1 MAGKV
6 LTTYPDPSQGVLQG
20 VQRLLGQ
27 WQIDPGA
34 VRRAI
39 HGTTLVTNALIERKG
54 ARTGLITTEGFRD
67 ALEIGRE
74 GRYDIYDLFLQRP
87 QPLVERRWRC
97 EVPQRVDVGGRVL
110 VPLDEE
116 AVRRA
121 CEALR
126 DHAVEAVG
134 IAFLHAYANPAHE
147 LRAAEI
153 VAELLPGVAVSLSHR
168 VAPEFREYER
178 TSTTVANA
186 YVQPLAARYLQGL
199 EEGLQKSGVQ
209 APLHIML
216 SNGGS
221 SAADVAAE
229 FPVRL
234 VESGP
239 SGGALSGAYW
249 GGMVGDGEVM
259 AFDMGGTTAKAVLSQ
274 DGAFQLATESE
285 VARVYR
291 FKKGS
296 GLPPLVPVMDMIEI
310 GAGGGSIARLNEMGL
325 PAVGPDSAGAA
336 PGPACYGLGG
346 EEATVTDADLLLGLL
361 NEEYFLGG
369 KMRLDVGTAKTAVGY
384 LAQKLDMEVERAAWG
399 IRQLVDENMASAA
412 RVHAAERGI
421 DIRAYTLVATG
432 GAGPAHA
439 CSLAQRLGIGT
450 VVVPPA
456 AGVGSAFGLLLAPI
470 AFDFARTYVM
480 RLEEVDSVRLGAL
493 LAEMEEEGRQI
504 VSEAGVEEAQMQI
517 KRTADLRYVGQGHEI
532 RVAVAEGE
540 IEAEAMRQL
549 QHDFDEEYG
558 RLYGRL
564 CDGVAVEA
572 VNWRVNVSGPRPQ
585 LQHVRIVQEGGSEA
599 EACKGQRPVFF
610 DPDEGTVETPVYDR
624 YGLESGFAAAGPA
637 IVEEAESTTVVPPGW
652 RLAVDEASSL
662 ILTRS

>member
-296 GLPPLVPVMDMIEI
+296 GLPLLVPVMDMIEI